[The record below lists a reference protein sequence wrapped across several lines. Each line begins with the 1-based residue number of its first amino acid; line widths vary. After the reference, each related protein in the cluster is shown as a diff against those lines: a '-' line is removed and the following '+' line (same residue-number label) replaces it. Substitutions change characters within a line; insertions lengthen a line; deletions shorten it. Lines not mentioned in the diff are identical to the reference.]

1 MGGQGKGAFLLREV
15 GAAAILT
22 HPPLAPKTWASGGY
36 YLDAQQAREDKLP
49 QA

>member
-15 GAAAILT
+15 GAAAIMT
-22 HPPLAPKTWASGGY
+22 PPLAPKTWASGGY
-36 YLDAQQAREDKLP
+36 YPDAQQAREDTLP